1 LTKWSRCKFRSIWV
15 NSCHSIYSYRD
26 FQWTLKSFKNQR
38 SDIVKEK
45 GSQIVGCK
53 KILMTGLGGQTQ
65 ASSKSGGMSRI
76 QEKNRNLILDAA
88 LGEFSKKGF
97 SGATVERIAAEAGM
111 SKSNLLYYFT
121 SKEAIYNATLAH
133 ILEVW
138 LAPLK
143 TLDPQGDPAK
153 ELAGYIRQKIEMSA
167 KFPEASRLFANEVM
181 QGAPQILPI
190 LQTDLK
196 RLVEEKA
203 GVIDDWI
210 NAGKL
215 RRIDPVHLIF
225 TIWATTQHY
234 ADFSVQIRA
243 LTGRDL
249 SDSEFLKQTE
259 DSVTSLILNGV
270 GLTWPLENE
279 EQG

>member
-1 LTKWSRCKFRSIWV
+1 
-15 NSCHSIYSYRD
+15 
-26 FQWTLKSFKNQR
+26 
-38 SDIVKEK
+38 
-45 GSQIVGCK
+45 
-53 KILMTGLGGQTQ
+53 MTSLSGQTPEN
-65 ASSKSGGMSRI
+65 SRPGGLSRI

-88 LGEFSKKGF
+88 LTEFSRKGF

-111 SKSNLLYYFT
+111 SKSNLLYYFS

-143 TLDPQGDPAK
+143 TLNQDGDPAK
-153 ELAGYIRQKIEMSA
+153 ELAAYICQKMEMSA
-167 KFPEASRLFANEVM
+167 NFPEASRLFANEVM

-196 RLVEEKA
+196 RLVAEKSL
-203 GVIDDWI
+203 VIENWI
-210 NAGKL
+210 EAGKL
-215 RRIDPVHLIF
+215 RRVDPVHLIF

-234 ADFSVQIRA
+234 ADFSVQIKA

-249 SDSEFLKQTE
+249 TDPDFLRETE
-259 DSVTSLILNGV
+259 ASVTSLILNGV
-270 GLTWPLENE
+270 GLAWPPEGE
-279 EQG
+279 